1 MGAKTKLG
9 HGGKVQLDEARFLVE
24 ATCGVGRGCE
34 CEDRVK
40 SFRIS
45 AHILTI
51 LASTQMICYHCI
63 YVDICMGTC
72 DPNDV
77 CSLKC

>member
-40 SFRIS
+40 SFRFS

-63 YVDICMGTC
+63 SSGYMYGYM
-72 DPNDV
+72 
-77 CSLKC
+77 

>member
-72 DPNDV
+72 DLNDV